1 MKYSILSCRKF
12 LEKLPDKG
20 KKISDFYRHAKEE
33 LRKREEHENLCSLI
47 SNLNFKDSQ
56 DPVSVLEW
64 THKNVVRNNA
74 DCEDEYDT
82 NPLQILAT
90 HSSTSSSKQET
101 VKLVS
106 FYNY

>member
-1 MKYSILSCRKF
+1 M
-12 LEKLPDKG
+12 PDKG
-20 KKISDFYRHAKEE
+20 KKISDFYKQAEEE
-33 LRKREEHENLCSLI
+33 LRKRKEHENLCSLI

-64 THKNVVRNNA
+64 THKNDVRNNA
-74 DCEDEYDT
+74 DCEDEYDI

-90 HSSTSSSKQET
+90 HSSTSSSKQEN

-106 FYNY
+106 FYIY